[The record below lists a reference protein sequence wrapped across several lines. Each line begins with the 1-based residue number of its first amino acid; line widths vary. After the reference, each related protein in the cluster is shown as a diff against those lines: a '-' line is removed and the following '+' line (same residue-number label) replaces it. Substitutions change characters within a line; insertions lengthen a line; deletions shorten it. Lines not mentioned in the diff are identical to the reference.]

1 METEKYLISGRVQG
15 VGFRATA
22 QSIAKQMGLSGSVAN
37 LSSGD
42 VAIELQGTRQER
54 DDFFKNL
61 KNSQQNRALQID
73 TIESQGITDKEDYR
87 RFLIK
92 H

>member
-22 QSIAKQMGLSGSVAN
+22 QSIAKHMGLSGSVAN

-42 VAIELQGTRQER
+42 VAIELQGNRQER

>member
-42 VAIELQGTRQER
+42 VAIELQGNRQER

-61 KNSQQNRALQID
+61 KNSQQNRALQIY

>member
-42 VAIELQGTRQER
+42 VAIELQGNRQER

-87 RFLIK
+87 CFLIK

>member
-42 VAIELQGTRQER
+42 VAIELQGNRQER